1 MTKHKKTRQEWLDQ
15 AIVLLMAEFK
25 AEGLKLPKYRAT
37 IGLPS
42 SGGFSSKKRTIGQCY
57 YPDCSADKT
66 TEIMIS
72 PTRDKP
78 GEILETTAHEM
89 VHGTLGAGFGHGPK
103 FRKLA
108 TSIGLVG
115 KMTATEP
122 GPIFKARTKAIL
134 KTLGAFPHKKIDVNV
149 GRKKQST
156 RMVKVTC
163 ESPDCGMVFRTSNKW
178 IETSNGEMDCPIC
191 HAFTTIGGFTAKDTG
206 KYPQSNATILATIRA
221 AVKSANACQHHTTA
235 TIG

>member
-15 AIVLLMAEFK
+15 AIVLLAV
-25 AEGLKLPKYRAT
+25 EGLKLPKYRAT

-42 SGGFSSKKRTIGQCY
+42 SGGFSHKKRTIGQCF
-57 YPDCSADKT
+57 YPECSADKT

-78 GEILETTAHEM
+78 MEILETTAHEM

-103 FRKLA
+103 FRALA

-122 GPIFKARTKAIL
+122 GPVFIARTKMIL
-134 KTLGAFPHKKIDVNV
+134 KTLGDFPHRKINVDV

-163 ESPDCGMVFRTSNKW
+163 MDCGMVFRTSNKW
-178 IETSNGEMDCPIC
+178 IEASYDVMDCPIC
-191 HAFTTIGGFTAKDTG
+191 HGPTKFG
-206 KYPQSNATILATIRA
+206 
-221 AVKSANACQHHTTA
+221 
-235 TIG
+235 